1 MRIVFH
7 SLLVSSILASVL
19 IAQDGTYDFLRL
31 DASARIA
38 AMGGSFVSM
47 KDDPNVIF
55 YNPAS
60 LATMTLPQISF
71 SYLDHLMD
79 VNAGTAS
86 FAQPVEG
93 IGSIGAGIT
102 YIDYGSFAG
111 TDASGNTTGTFSA
124 QELALV
130 AGIATAVEEN
140 TYIGGN
146 IKYIYSS
153 ISEYRSSAIAI
164 DAGVLYEIPSQNI
177 TLGASILSLGKQLK
191 TYDGV
196 QESLPLDFTIG
207 ITKKPEHLP
216 AYINLNFHKLN
227 QTVDKFSDRFRSFTI
242 GIEFLAST
250 SLRLRAGYNNEQN
263 KDLATGTNA
272 GLSGFSFGAGL
283 LVRSYRIDYAYSS
296 YGKIGGLNRFSIAI
310 NL

>member
-1 MRIVFH
+1 MRKILYLFIVI
-7 SLLVSSILASVL
+7 SIVTTVLL
-19 IAQDGTYDFLRL
+19 AQDGTYDFLRL
-31 DASARIA
+31 DASARTA

-60 LATMTLPQISF
+60 LATVMHPQISF

-79 VNAGTAS
+79 VNSGTAS

-102 YIDYGSFAG
+102 YIDYGSFDG
-111 TDASGNTTGTFSA
+111 TDASGNKTGTFAA

-130 AGIATAVEEN
+130 AGIATAVDDN

-153 ISEYRSSAIAI
+153 IAEYRSSALAI
-164 DAGVLYEIPSQNI
+164 DAGVFYEIPTQNI
-177 TLGASILSLGKQLK
+177 TLGASVLSLGKQLK

-196 QESLPLDFTIG
+196 QESLPLDVTIG

-216 AYINLNFHKLN
+216 AYLNLDFHHLN
-227 QTVDKFSDRFRSFTI
+227 QTVDNFFDRFKSFTF
-242 GIEFLAST
+242 GVEFLAST
-250 SLRLRAGYNNEQN
+250 SLRLQAGYNNEQHI
-263 KDLATGTNA
+263 DLATGSSA
-272 GLSGFSFGAGL
+272 GLSGISLGAGL

-296 YGKIGGLNRFSIAI
+296 YGKIGGLNRFSVAI

>member
-1 MRIVFH
+1 MF
-7 SLLVSSILASVL
+7 ASVL
-19 IAQDGTYDFLRL
+19 TAQDGTYDFLRL
-31 DASARIA
+31 DASARTA

-60 LATMTLPQISF
+60 LATVTHPQISF

-79 VNAGTAS
+79 VNSGTAS
-86 FAQPVEG
+86 FAQSVEG
-93 IGSIGAGIT
+93 IGNIGAGIT
-102 YIDYGSFAG
+102 YIDYGSFDK
-111 TDASGNTTGTFSA
+111 TDGSGNTLGTFGA

-130 AGIATAVEEN
+130 AGIATAVDDN

-153 ISEYRSSAIAI
+153 ISEYRSSALAI

-177 TLGASILSLGKQLK
+177 TLGASILSLGKQLQ

-196 QESLPLDFTIG
+196 NESLPLDLAIG

-216 AYINLNFHKLN
+216 AYINLNFHRLN
-227 QTVDKFSDRFRSFTI
+227 QTVDNFLDRFRSFTV
-242 GIEFLAST
+242 GVEFLAST
-250 SLRLRAGYNNEQN
+250 SLRLRAGYNNEQH
-263 KDLATGTNA
+263 KDLATGTSA
-272 GLSGFSFGAGL
+272 GLSGISLGAGL

-296 YGKIGGLNRFSIAI
+296 YGKIGGLNRFSVAI